1 MPGPATVNP
10 GNREEFPMSVAV
22 QLMHDAGVTPEQ
34 AEFAGIPMTWD
45 EYEAL
50 GEDVRGEYIGGRLYV
65 NAFPT
70 FWHQQL
76 CLRLYQ
82 QLDPQLPEGYVANLG
97 VGWKP
102 ADEEYGPD
110 LIVVPTA
117 GLDVRAPRFTGMPLL
132 AVEVL
137 SSSVSRDTVVKANRY
152 ARVGLPQYWL
162 VNPSGVLEVL
172 NLESAEEGLFR
183 WYLRLTDT
191 PEKVVLADGTEVTI
205 DPKALFAP

>member
-1 MPGPATVNP
+1 
-10 GNREEFPMSVAV
+10 MSVAV

-70 FWHQQL
+70 GWHQRL

-82 QLDPQLPEGYVANLG
+82 QLEPQLPQGCVANLG
-97 VGWKP
+97 IGWKP
-102 ADEEYGPD
+102 AGDEYGPD
-110 LIVVPTA
+110 LIVYRSDA
-117 GLDVRAPRFTGMPLL
+117 YDEHSPRFTGMPLL

-137 SSSVSRDTVVKANRY
+137 SSSVSRDTVMKANRY
-152 ARVGLPQYWL
+152 ARAGLPQYWL

-172 NLESAEEGLFR
+172 NLESAQEGLFR

-191 PEKVVLADGTEVTI
+191 PGQVVLADGTEVTI